1 MTTNNNLSSLTSEKT
16 ELRRD
21 VGLFG
26 GISVLAGI
34 MIGSGIFYIGA
45 IVLQR
50 SGMSLGLALL
60 VWLIGGLVTLMSGI
74 CFAELGAMMPKAGG
88 YYVYLREAYGERVAF
103 MCGFANF
110 CLSSSGSIAAL
121 AVAFAAAISSFVPLG
136 EITQKVI
143 AISAILLLTGVN
155 VCGIRFGSLVQNIFM
170 ILKML
175 PILLI
180 LVCGLVM
187 GNESPD
193 LTYFPGEMPSI
204 PELCSMVGFAV
215 IATLWAYEGWTN
227 LNNIAEEIKN
237 PKRNIPLA
245 LIGSITGV
253 ALLYVLFNY
262 AVYRVLPYDTIVN
275 LVNGGDFYL
284 GTHAA
289 NELFGSA
296 GMIIVGTAMILA
308 IFNSLNGCIMVFP
321 RMYYAMARDGALFKS
336 FAKLHPVSKTPIN
349 AQIAS
354 AIMAIILVSS
364 RTLSELTSLRT
375 HEPRRRRRHDLPRHD
390 LLLGDR
396 AAPQV
401 SDARTP
407 LPRLALSLPRDH
419 HLLRHDR
426 PHRQHGHEGS
436 GHRRPGPTGAA
447 LRSRSLR
454 ALLQEAAR
462 RPRKSIVI
470 GESSWPL

>member
-1 MTTNNNLSSLTSEKT
+1 MTTNSNNLAALSSEKT

-136 EITQKVI
+136 ELTQKII

-180 LVCGLVM
+180 LVCGLFM

-193 LTYFPGEMPSI
+193 LTYFPGELPGI

-275 LVNGGDFYL
+275 LVNGSDFYL

-349 AQIAS
+349 AQLAS
-354 AIMAIILVSS
+354 AIMAIVLVSS
-364 RTLSELTSLRT
+364 RTLSELTSLVAVVGMIFHGMT
-375 HEPRRRRRHDLPRHD
+375 FFSVIVLRRKYPTLERPYRVWLYPFLVIVVCCIMIGLIVNTVTKDPVTAALG
-390 LLLGDR
+390 LL
-396 AAPQV
+396 V
-401 SDARTP
+401 P
-407 LPRLALSLPRDH
+407 LFGLALYELFFKKQ
-419 HLLRHDR
+419 HD
-426 PHRQHGHEGS
+426 
-436 GHRRPGPTGAA
+436 A
-447 LRSRSLR
+447 LSNQS
-454 ALLQEAAR
+454 
-462 RPRKSIVI
+462 
-470 GESSWPL
+470 

>member
-1 MTTNNNLSSLTSEKT
+1 MTTNSNNLAALSSEKT

-136 EITQKVI
+136 ELTQKII

-180 LVCGLVM
+180 LVCGLFM

-193 LTYFPGEMPSI
+193 LTYFPGELPSI

-253 ALLYVLFNY
+253 ALLYV
-262 AVYRVLPYDTIVN
+262 VN

-349 AQIAS
+349 AQLAS

-364 RTLSELTSLRT
+364 RTLSELTSLVAVVGMIFHGMT
-375 HEPRRRRRHDLPRHD
+375 FFSVIVLRRKYPTLERPYRVWLYPFLVIVVCCIMIGLIVNTVTKDPVTAALG
-390 LLLGDR
+390 LL
-396 AAPQV
+396 V
-401 SDARTP
+401 P
-407 LPRLALSLPRDH
+407 LFGLALYELFFKKQ
-419 HLLRHDR
+419 HD
-426 PHRQHGHEGS
+426 
-436 GHRRPGPTGAA
+436 A
-447 LRSRSLR
+447 LSNQS
-454 ALLQEAAR
+454 
-462 RPRKSIVI
+462 
-470 GESSWPL
+470 